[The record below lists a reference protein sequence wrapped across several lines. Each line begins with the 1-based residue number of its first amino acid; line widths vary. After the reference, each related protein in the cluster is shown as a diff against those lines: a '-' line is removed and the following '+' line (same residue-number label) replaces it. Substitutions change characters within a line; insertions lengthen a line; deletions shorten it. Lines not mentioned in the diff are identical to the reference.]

1 MLLQVAPGNAHINRA
16 TYREFRIR
24 RDGKGA
30 DEYTA
35 LLKTTDFDLD
45 SMGSIGVM
53 CSWLRR
59 ISNSEL
65 VLIFH
70 RRIDIAGSADR
81 HHT

>member
-1 MLLQVAPGNAHINRA
+1 MVKVLVNTQPSLRSPS
-16 TYREFRIR
+16 
-24 RDGKGA
+24 
-30 DEYTA
+30 
-35 LLKTTDFDLD
+35 TDFDLD

-53 CSWLRR
+53 CPWLRR